1 NNFDP
6 SLTVDVRTELT
17 ALDITNER
25 TVGTDSIC
33 FGEQM
38 FLTTVYFIIFIFL
51 CFIVMTL
58 SLTFRSYRAQ
68 SKTEHLKQL
77 IPKL

>member
-6 SLTVDVRTELT
+6 SLTVDVRAELT
-17 ALDITNER
+17 ALDITNE
-25 TVGTDSIC
+25 TTFGTDSIC

-38 FLTTVYFIIFIFL
+38 FLTAVYFIIFIFL
-51 CFIVMTL
+51 CFIVMSL